1 MEDSDSEFE
10 KDVSNGNDDSAMSIN
25 PSQVLLSLL
34 KSNSDY
40 TMVEERRI
48 AQEKSD
54 LSGEVRRGTDSV
66 EHIRTVVSAGMEHP
80 VVKCNRK
87 EHFGKGWASNS
98 GKGAR
103 EFEGKGS
110 GKRAARKGS
119 GKASVKGA
127 GKGATNEKFQCQ
139 FILGIE
145 EDATFRVT
153 KRVLGAGGENMKR
166 IAGESGAKLR
176 LRGRGSKFLE
186 GPEKKESDDD
196 LMLCVSSQDAVG
208 FEMAKRAVSELIEV
222 IYDQYRTFCS
232 KVGHVCPALELKIH
246 EGYRPGSRAGREHR

>member
-1 MEDSDSEFE
+1 MEDSESEFE
-10 KDVSNGNDDSAMSIN
+10 KDVSNGNDDSVMSVN

-54 LSGEVRRGTDSV
+54 LRAEVRRGPDSA
-66 EHIRTVVSAGMEHP
+66 VVSAGMGQP
-80 VVKCNRK
+80 VVKSSRK
-87 EHFGKGWASNS
+87 EHFGKAWASNS

-103 EFEGKGS
+103 DFEGKGS
-110 GKRAARKGS
+110 GKKAARKGS
-119 GKASVKGA
+119 GKVGVKGA

-166 IAGESGAKLR
+166 IAGGSGAKLR

-186 GPEKKESDDD
+186 GPEQKESDDD

-208 FEMAKRAVSELIEV
+208 FETAKRAVSELIEV
-222 IYDQYRTFCS
+222 IYGQYRTFCS

-246 EGYRPGSRAGREHR
+246 EGYRPGSRAGKEHR